1 MCGLHVYTHA
11 CVWNYM
17 EKIQRNYRNTEKSI
31 IPIIAGLNMEESDVQ
46 LRTEEKWE
54 KGKDS

>member
-1 MCGLHVYTHA
+1 
-11 CVWNYM
+11 M

>member
-11 CVWNYM
+11 YEWNYM

-31 IPIIAGLNMEESDVQ
+31 IPIVAGLSMEESDVQ